1 MDSDALARAVS
12 TAQRATPTGSVMGQ
26 PVLNCVHL
34 LAEQKSLQATGTD
47 LSTTVRAAVPAM
59 IERKGVAVA
68 PVAVL
73 AALAGQL
80 PPGEV
85 ALEVKEEALHIDAGD
100 GSWTLAMPPPDDYP
114 AIPSPSGTTVTFD
127 PSLLGP
133 ALAAV
138 APYASDIA
146 ERPILTGLCLEADP
160 EGLVVTATDGSSM
173 ATKLI
178 AGMTV
183 LAEDERVL
191 VRAKSLQ
198 AAAPIVTAAESMT
211 IVFSP
216 QRVALHT
223 VAGDMSVEIV
233 CGLIAGDFPL
243 WRSLLEV
250 KKANS
255 ATVGRA
261 QLVAAVKRAAVVLA
275 NAKQRIKL
283 TIDEDGVHA
292 STSGQDIG
300 LGLDVVPA
308 EVTGEPA
315 EASFIVGHLLAAL
328 DTMNGD
334 TITLTQFDGSRPLI
348 ATSPDDPSLRVLL
361 MPIRISEGLA

>member
-1 MDSDALARAVS
+1 MKIRMDSNALARIVS
-12 TAQRATPTGSVMGQ
+12 AAQRAAPTGSIMGQ

-34 LAEQKSLQATGTD
+34 LAESSALQATGTD
-47 LSTTVRAAVPAM
+47 LSTTVRATVPAKV
-59 IERKGVAVA
+59 ERKGVAVT
-68 PVAVL
+68 PMAVL
-73 AALAGQL
+73 AALAAQL

-85 ALEVKEEALHIDAGD
+85 ALETDEGALHIEAGE
-100 GSWTLAMPPPDDYP
+100 GSWSLAMPPPYDYP

-138 APYASDIA
+138 APYASDVA

-160 EGLVVTATDGSSM
+160 EGLVVTATDGASM

-183 LAEDERVL
+183 LAEDERML

-223 VAGDMSVEIV
+223 VAGDMSAEIV
-233 CGLIAGDFPL
+233 CGLIADDFPL
-243 WRSLLEV
+243 WRGLLEV

-255 ATVGRA
+255 AIVDRA
-261 QLVAAVKRAAVVLA
+261 QLAAAVKRSAVVLA
-275 NAKQRIKL
+275 DAKQPIKL
-283 TIDEDGVHA
+283 SIDEYGVRV

-315 EASFIVGHLLAAL
+315 EASFIVGRLLAML
-328 DTMNGD
+328 DTMNGA
-334 TITLTQFDGSRPLI
+334 TLTLTQFDPKVVLI
-348 ATSPDDPSLRVLL
+348 ATSQDDPSLRVLL
-361 MPIRISEGLA
+361 MPVRV